1 MNSKKI
7 NATLLA
13 VLLSAGIG
21 LTACNTGTEPG
32 ETNVERGGVK
42 DVEEKQI
49 QSRTDTS
56 EESMEKHYEHADHEN
71 HDNNKPGSAVGDGA
85 YNQDNARQKR
95 GEVQTEKKDQ

>member
-7 NATLLA
+7 NATLMA

-21 LTACNTGTEPG
+21 LTSCNTGTEPG

-49 QSRTDTS
+49 QSTTDTS
-56 EESMEKHYEHADHEN
+56 EKYEEHYDHADHEN
-71 HDNNKPGSAVGDGA
+71 HGDNKPGSALGDGA
-85 YNQDNARQKR
+85 YNQDSVRQKR
-95 GEVQTEKKDQ
+95 GEVQTKKKEQ